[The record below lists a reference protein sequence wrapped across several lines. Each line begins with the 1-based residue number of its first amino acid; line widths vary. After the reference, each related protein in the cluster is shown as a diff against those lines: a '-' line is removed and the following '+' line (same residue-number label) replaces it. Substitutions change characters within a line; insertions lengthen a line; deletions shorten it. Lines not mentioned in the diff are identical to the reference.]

1 MTKNENRINK
11 LFEELVPTSGKADSL
26 AGELV
31 RATARVGYRFFNDG
45 DMVNQGYGK
54 ETCNPAAR
62 FLIAKGNAEISSLT
76 VALWEIFSEDAYEK
90 VLDTLEGAVADY
102 IKQNPD
108 LRSQPTKDKVGN
120 HRNAWVDY
128 YTCFAYAST
137 FEAQEDEGEVT
148 AEQKSVVFTVR
159 WCSEV
164 NKLTST
170 GFRVLF
176 RGELYDIT
184 SVDPM
189 NYGKKTIKLHCRLE
203 RRQK

>member
-1 MTKNENRINK
+1 MIDKLNERITIQQSKHMT
-11 LFEELVPTSGKADSL
+11 
-26 AGELV
+26 
-31 RATARVGYRFFNDG
+31 
-45 DMVNQGYGK
+45 
-54 ETCNPAAR
+54 
-62 FLIAKGNAEISSLT
+62 
-76 VALWEIFSEDAYEK
+76 
-90 VLDTLEGAVADY
+90 
-102 IKQNPD
+102 
-108 LRSQPTKDKVGN
+108 DKVGN

-137 FEAQEDEGEVT
+137 YEAAEEDGEVT

-189 NYGKKTIKLHCRLE
+189 NYNKKITKLHCRLE
-203 RRQK
+203 RRQR